1 MRQQN
6 VNFHQLSSLLRSLWP
21 KKTPRFAMF
30 GPGLESET
38 SGLTR
43 KIIEHNTGIFKNKGM
58 FPGQFGGMYILL
70 FSFYIL
76 FILFLKLHSLKFVE
90 EMTAAII
97 YAIVICTSDNQK
109 NGNPIEI
116 TFGIIEWSP

>member
-1 MRQQN
+1 
-6 VNFHQLSSLLRSLWP
+6 
-21 KKTPRFAMF
+21 MF

-76 FILFLKLHSLKFVE
+76 FLKLHSLKFLE

-97 YAIVICTSDNQK
+97 YATSIVLALDQLI
-109 NGNPIEI
+109 
-116 TFGIIEWSP
+116 